1 MKKAKRFLTGL
12 LSAALALSLCAMPA
26 MAEGGTGADTS
37 GTTPVTAIDTGR
49 KGTLTIYKY
58 LMEDTSDG
66 KTNSPTA
73 NEGQTIPAG
82 AEAVDGVGF
91 TIYQVM
97 NADELVG
104 YYKSGSKSN
113 TVTVD
118 TYLTT
123 DSTTGKQK
131 VVKNDNDVQPYRAEV
146 KTGTVDGKKGVAKFE
161 DLDVGLYVVMETTKP
176 VSVTAAVAPFF
187 ISIPMTRIADD
198 NGHTANT
205 EWQYDVV
212 VYPKNST
219 KKGNVTIVKKGA
231 VGDSS
236 DSNAADL
243 KNVSFKLQWYNDT
256 TEEWEDKTTITTGQD
271 GKFTVEDLN
280 KGKYRFIETSNDDSK
295 YILDLNETYEFEID
309 QDGYLKVPESTEITT
324 NTKDYVINKD
334 SATITIYNYKPDLNK
349 QVKKRTGDSWV
360 EGTDYNVGDTVSY
373 KISVTVP
380 SNITKLAQFDV
391 EDTPK
396 HLIDDADSIVVK
408 CGDELLTKD
417 THYTVVPGTKDET
430 TGSNGFTIKFVTTE
444 MATYAGKTLTI
455 TYNAELSDKAVT
467 TIDGNPNTAKLI
479 YTNKINENGQPNKD
493 SKEEIHDE
501 TIVYTFEIDIVK
513 ISDQQ
518 GEDGKPEKLQG
529 VKFKLYKVATDGDVT
544 GSEIGLK
551 GDDANLNLKLVK
563 DELVT
568 DKNGKVSVS
577 GLSNGTY
584 YLVETET
591 KAGYNLL
598 SEPVKVEL
606 NVQYKETWDESKTYE
621 NGVLTKHDVTV
632 NREKEFGNVTDKTIG
647 AVTNTI
653 INRKGFNLPTTGGF
667 GTLLFSG
674 IGVLL
679 VVAGVGVLLSLKKK
693 NRA

>member
-26 MAEGGTGADTS
+26 MAEDVTGADTS

-73 NEGQTIPAG
+73 NEGQTVPTG

-97 NADELVG
+97 NADDLVN
-104 YYKSGSKSN
+104 YYKSGS
-113 TVTVD
+113 TLGAVTVD

-123 DSTTGKQK
+123 DTTGKQK

-146 KTGTVDGKKGVAKFE
+146 KTATVDGKKGVAKFE
-161 DLDVGLYVVMETTKP
+161 NLDVGLYVVMETTKP
-176 VSVTAAVAPFF
+176 VSVTAAVAPFL
-187 ISIPMTRIADD
+187 ISIPMTRIAGD
-198 NGHTANT
+198 NGKTANT

-219 KKGNVTIVKKGA
+219 KKGSVTIVKKGA

-236 DSNAADL
+236 DSNAAAL
-243 KNVSFKLQWYNDT
+243 ENVGFKLQWYNDT
-256 TEEWEDKTTITTGQD
+256 TGAWEDKTTITTGQD
-271 GKFTVEDLN
+271 GKFTVNDLN
-280 KGKYRFIETSNDDSK
+280 KGKYRFIETSNGDSK

-309 QDGYLKVPESTEITT
+309 QDGYLKLPESADTTT
-324 NTKDYVINKD
+324 NTKDYVINKET
-334 SATITIYNYKPDLNK
+334 ATITIYNYKPDLDK
-349 QVKKRTGDSWV
+349 QVKKRTNDSWV

-391 EDTPK
+391 EDTPE

-408 CGDELLTKD
+408 CGEETLTKD
-417 THYTVVPGTKDET
+417 THYTVVPGTKDEA
-430 TGSNGFTIKFVTTE
+430 TGSKGFTIKFKTAE
-444 MATYAGKTLTI
+444 MAAYAGKTLTI
-455 TYNAELSDKAVT
+455 TYNAKLSDKAVT
-467 TIDGNPNTAKLI
+467 TIDGNTNTAKLI
-479 YTNKINENGQPNKD
+479 YTNKINENGQPDED

-513 ISDQQ
+513 ISDQLGKD
-518 GEDGKPEKLQG
+518 GEPEKLQG
-529 VKFKLYKVATDGDVT
+529 VKFKLYKVATDGGVT

-551 GDDANLNLKLVK
+551 GEDANLKLELVK

-591 KAGYNLL
+591 KEGYNLL

-606 NVQYKETWDESKTYE
+606 NVQYDETWTESKKYE
-621 NGVLTKHDVTV
+621 NGILTKHDVTV
-632 NREKEFGNVTDKTIG
+632 NRKNEFGNVTNKTLG

-653 INRKGFNLPTTGGF
+653 INRKGFKLPTTGGF

>member
-26 MAEGGTGADTS
+26 MAEDVTGADTS
-37 GTTPVTAIDTGR
+37 ETTPVTAIDTGR

-73 NEGQTIPAG
+73 NEGQTVPAE

-97 NADELVG
+97 TADDLVD
-104 YYKSGSKSN
+104 YYKSGSKSG

-123 DSTTGKQK
+123 DATTGKQK
-131 VVKNDNDVQPYRAEV
+131 VVKNDNDVPPYRAEV
-146 KTGTVDGKKGVAKFE
+146 KTATVDGKKGVAKFE

-176 VSVTAAVAPFF
+176 VSVTAAVAPFL

-198 NGHTANT
+198 NGKTANT

-219 KKGNVTIVKKGA
+219 KKGSVTIVKKGA

-236 DSNAADL
+236 DSNAAAL
-243 KNVSFKLQWYNDT
+243 ENVGFKLQWYNDT
-256 TEEWEDKTTITTGQD
+256 TGAWEDKTTITTGQD
-271 GKFTVEDLN
+271 GKFTVNDLN
-280 KGKYRFIETSNDDSK
+280 KGKYRFIETSNADSK

-309 QDGYLKVPESTEITT
+309 QDGYLKLPESTDTTT
-324 NTKDYVINKD
+324 NTKDYVINKET
-334 SATITIYNYKPDLNK
+334 ATITIYNYKPDLDK
-349 QVKKRTGDSWV
+349 QVKKRTNDSWV

-391 EDTPK
+391 EDTPE

-408 CGDELLTKD
+408 CGEETLTKD
-417 THYTVVPGTKDET
+417 THYTVVPGTKDEV
-430 TGSNGFTIKFVTTE
+430 TGSKGFTIKFKTAE
-444 MATYAGKTLTI
+444 MAAYAGKTLTI
-455 TYNAELSDKAVT
+455 TYNAKLSDKAVT
-467 TIDGNPNTAKLI
+467 TIDGNTNTAKLI
-479 YTNKINENGQPNKD
+479 YTNKINENGQPDED

-513 ISDQQ
+513 ISDQLGKD
-518 GEDGKPEKLQG
+518 GEPEKLQG
-529 VKFKLYKVATDGDVT
+529 VKFKLYKVATDGGVT

-551 GDDANLNLKLVK
+551 GEDANLKLELIK

-591 KAGYNLL
+591 KEGYNLL

-606 NVQYKETWDESKTYE
+606 NVQYEETWTESQKYE
-621 NGVLTKHDVTV
+621 NGILTKHDVTV
-632 NREKEFGNVTDKTIG
+632 NRKNEFGNVTNKTLG

-653 INRKGFNLPTTGGF
+653 INRKGFKLPTTGGF

>member
-26 MAEGGTGADTS
+26 MAADETGADTS
-37 GTTPVTAIDTGR
+37 GTTPVTAIDTSR
-49 KGTLTIYKY
+49 TGTLTIYKY

-73 NEGQTIPAG
+73 NEGQTVPTE

-97 NADELVG
+97 NADDLVD
-104 YYKSGSKSN
+104 YYKSGSTSG

-118 TYLTT
+118 TYLTA

-131 VVKNDNDVQPYRAEV
+131 VVKNGSDVQPYRPEV
-146 KTGTVDGKKGVAKFE
+146 KTATVDGKKGVAKFE
-161 DLDVGLYVVMETTKP
+161 NLEVGLYVVMETTKP
-176 VSVTAAVAPFF
+176 VSVTAAVAPFL

-198 NGHTANT
+198 KGKTANT

-219 KKGNVTIVKKGA
+219 KKGSVTIVKKGA

-236 DSNAADL
+236 DSNAAAL
-243 KNVSFKLQWYNDT
+243 ENVGFKLQWYNDT
-256 TEEWEDKTTITTGQD
+256 TGAWEDKTTITTGQD
-271 GKFTVEDLN
+271 GKFTVNDLN
-280 KGKYRFIETSNDDSK
+280 KGKYRFIETSNADSK

-309 QDGYLKVPESTEITT
+309 QDGYLKLPESTDTTT
-324 NTKDYVINKD
+324 NTKDYVINKET
-334 SATITIYNYKPDLNK
+334 ATITIYNYKPDLDK
-349 QVKKRTGDSWV
+349 QVKKRTNDSWV

-391 EDTPK
+391 EDTPE

-408 CGDELLTKD
+408 CGEETLTKD
-417 THYTVVPGTKDET
+417 THYTVVPGTKDEA
-430 TGSNGFTIKFVTTE
+430 TGSKGFTIKFKTAE
-444 MATYAGKTLTI
+444 MAAYAGKTLTI
-455 TYNAELSDKAVT
+455 TYNAKLSDKAVT
-467 TIDGNPNTAKLI
+467 TIDGNTNTAKLI
-479 YTNKINENGQPNKD
+479 YTNKINENGQPDED

-513 ISDQQ
+513 ISDQLGKD
-518 GEDGKPEKLQG
+518 GEPEKLQG
-529 VKFKLYKVATDGDVT
+529 VKFKLYKVATDGGVT

-551 GDDANLNLKLVK
+551 GEDANLKLELIK

-591 KAGYNLL
+591 KEGYNLL

-606 NVQYKETWDESKTYE
+606 NVQYEETWTESKKYE
-621 NGVLTKHDVTV
+621 NGILTKHDVTV
-632 NREKEFGNVTDKTIG
+632 NRKNEFGNVTNKTLG

-653 INRKGFNLPTTGGF
+653 INRKGFKLPTTGGF

-693 NRA
+693 NRT

>member
-26 MAEGGTGADTS
+26 MAADETGADTS
-37 GTTPVTAIDTGR
+37 GTTPVTAIDTSR
-49 KGTLTIYKY
+49 TGTLTIYKY
-58 LMEDTSDG
+58 LMEDTSDE

-73 NEGQTIPAG
+73 NEGQTVPTE

-97 NADELVG
+97 NAGDLVD
-104 YYKSGSKSN
+104 YYKSGSTSG

-118 TYLTT
+118 TYLTA

-131 VVKNDNDVQPYRAEV
+131 VVKNGSDVQPYRPEV
-146 KTGTVDGKKGVAKFE
+146 KTATVDGKKGVAKFE
-161 DLDVGLYVVMETTKP
+161 NLEVGLYVVMETTKP
-176 VSVTAAVAPFF
+176 VSVTAAVAPFL

-198 NGHTANT
+198 NGKTANT

-219 KKGNVTIVKKGA
+219 KKGSVTIVKKGA

-243 KNVSFKLQWYNDT
+243 GNVVFKLQWYNDT
-256 TEEWEDKTTITTGQD
+256 AGKWEDKTTITTGEN
-271 GKFTVEDLN
+271 GKFTVNDLN
-280 KGKYRFIETSNDDSK
+280 KGKYRFIETSNADSK

-309 QDGYLKVPESTEITT
+309 QDGYLKVPESTDTTT

-334 SATITIYNYKPDLNK
+334 SATITIYNYKPDLDK
-349 QVKKRTGDSWV
+349 QVKKRTDGSWV

-408 CGDELLTKD
+408 YGGEPLTKD
-417 THYTVVPGTKDET
+417 THYTVVPGTKDEA
-430 TGSNGFTIKFVTTE
+430 TGSRGFTIKFKTAE
-444 MATYAGKTLTI
+444 MAAYAGKTLTI

-467 TIDGNPNTAKLI
+467 TIDGNTNTAKLI
-479 YTNKINENGQPNKD
+479 YTNKINENGQPDED

-513 ISDQQ
+513 ISDQLGKD
-518 GEDGKPEKLQG
+518 GEHEKLQG
-529 VKFKLYKVATDGDVT
+529 VKFKLYKVATDGGVT

-551 GDDANLNLKLVK
+551 GEDANLKLELIK

-591 KAGYNLL
+591 KEGYNLL

-606 NVQYKETWDESKTYE
+606 NVQYEETWTESKKYE
-621 NGVLTKHDVTV
+621 NGILTKHDVTV
-632 NREKEFGNVTDKTIG
+632 NRKNEFGNVTNKTLG

-653 INRKGFNLPTTGGF
+653 INRKGFKLPTTGGF

>member
-26 MAEGGTGADTS
+26 MAADETGADTS
-37 GTTPVTAIDTGR
+37 GTTPVTAIDTSR
-49 KGTLTIYKY
+49 TGTLTIYKY

-73 NEGQTIPAG
+73 NEGQTVPTE

-97 NADELVG
+97 NADDLVD
-104 YYKSGSKSN
+104 YYKSGSTSG

-118 TYLTT
+118 TYLTA

-131 VVKNDNDVQPYRAEV
+131 VVKNGSDVQPYRPEV
-146 KTGTVDGKKGVAKFE
+146 KTATVDGKKGVAKFE
-161 DLDVGLYVVMETTKP
+161 NLEVGLYVVMETTKP
-176 VSVTAAVAPFF
+176 VSVTAAVAPFL

-198 NGHTANT
+198 KGKTANT

-219 KKGNVTIVKKGA
+219 KKGSVTIVKKGA

-236 DSNAADL
+236 DSNAAAL
-243 KNVSFKLQWYNDT
+243 ENVGFKLQWYNDT
-256 TEEWEDKTTITTGQD
+256 TGAWEDKTTITTGQD
-271 GKFTVEDLN
+271 GKFTVNDLN
-280 KGKYRFIETSNDDSK
+280 KGKYRFIETSNADSK

-309 QDGYLKVPESTEITT
+309 QDGYLKLPESTDTTT
-324 NTKDYVINKD
+324 NTKDYVINKET
-334 SATITIYNYKPDLNK
+334 ATITIYNYKPDLDK
-349 QVKKRTGDSWV
+349 QVKKRTNDSWV

-391 EDTPK
+391 EDTPE

-408 CGDELLTKD
+408 CGEETLTKD
-417 THYTVVPGTKDET
+417 THYTVVPGTKDEA
-430 TGSNGFTIKFVTTE
+430 TGSKGFTIKFKTAE
-444 MATYAGKTLTI
+444 MAAYAGKTLTI
-455 TYNAELSDKAVT
+455 TYNAKLSDKAVT
-467 TIDGNPNTAKLI
+467 TIDGNTNTAKLI
-479 YTNKINENGQPNKD
+479 YTNKINENGQPDED

-513 ISDQQ
+513 ISDQLGKD
-518 GEDGKPEKLQG
+518 GEPEKLQG
-529 VKFKLYKVATDGDVT
+529 VKFKLYKVATDGGVT

-551 GDDANLNLKLVK
+551 GEDANLKLELIK

-591 KAGYNLL
+591 KEGYNLL

-606 NVQYKETWDESKTYE
+606 NVQYEETWTESKKYE
-621 NGVLTKHDVTV
+621 NGILTKHDVTV
-632 NREKEFGNVTDKTIG
+632 NRKNEFGNVTNKTLG

-653 INRKGFNLPTTGGF
+653 INRKGFKLPTTGGF

>member
-26 MAEGGTGADTS
+26 MAADETGADTS
-37 GTTPVTAIDTGR
+37 GTTPVTAIDTSR
-49 KGTLTIYKY
+49 TGTLTIYKY

-73 NEGQTIPAG
+73 NEGQTVPTE

-97 NADELVG
+97 NADDLVD
-104 YYKSGSKSN
+104 YYKSGSTSG

-118 TYLTT
+118 TYLTA

-131 VVKNDNDVQPYRAEV
+131 VVKNGSDVQPYRPEV
-146 KTGTVDGKKGVAKFE
+146 KTATVDGKKGVAKFE
-161 DLDVGLYVVMETTKP
+161 NLEVGLYVVMETTKP
-176 VSVTAAVAPFF
+176 VSVTAAVAPFL

-198 NGHTANT
+198 KGKTANT

-219 KKGNVTIVKKGA
+219 KKGSVTIVKKGA

-236 DSNAADL
+236 DSNAAAL
-243 KNVSFKLQWYNDT
+243 ENVGFKLQWYNDT
-256 TEEWEDKTTITTGQD
+256 TGAWEDKTTITTGQD
-271 GKFTVEDLN
+271 GKFTVNDLN
-280 KGKYRFIETSNDDSK
+280 KGKYRFIETSNADSK

-309 QDGYLKVPESTEITT
+309 QDGYLKLPESTDTTT
-324 NTKDYVINKD
+324 NTKDYVINKET
-334 SATITIYNYKPDLNK
+334 ATITIYNYKPDLDK
-349 QVKKRTGDSWV
+349 QVKKRTNDSWV

-391 EDTPK
+391 EDTPE

-408 CGDELLTKD
+408 CGEETLTKD
-417 THYTVVPGTKDET
+417 THYTVVPGTKDEA
-430 TGSNGFTIKFVTTE
+430 TGSKGFTIKFKTAE
-444 MATYAGKTLTI
+444 MAAYAGKTLTI
-455 TYNAELSDKAVT
+455 TYNAKLSDKAVT
-467 TIDGNPNTAKLI
+467 TIDGNTNTAKLI
-479 YTNKINENGQPNKD
+479 YTNKINENGQPDED

-513 ISDQQ
+513 ISDQLGKD
-518 GEDGKPEKLQG
+518 GEPEKLQG
-529 VKFKLYKVATDGDVT
+529 VKFKLYKVATDGGVT

-551 GDDANLNLKLVK
+551 GEDANLKLELIK

-568 DKNGKVSVS
+568 GKNGKVSVS

-591 KAGYNLL
+591 KEGYNLL

-606 NVQYKETWDESKTYE
+606 NVQYEETWTESKKYE
-621 NGVLTKHDVTV
+621 NGILTKHDVTV
-632 NREKEFGNVTDKTIG
+632 NRKNEFGNVTNKTLG

-653 INRKGFNLPTTGGF
+653 INRKGFKLPTTGGF

-693 NRA
+693 NRT

>member
-26 MAEGGTGADTS
+26 MAADETGADTS
-37 GTTPVTAIDTGR
+37 GTTPVTAIDTSR
-49 KGTLTIYKY
+49 TGTLTIYKY

-73 NEGQTIPAG
+73 NEGQTVPTE

-97 NADELVG
+97 NADDLVD
-104 YYKSGSKSN
+104 YYKSGSTSG

-118 TYLTT
+118 TYLTA

-131 VVKNDNDVQPYRAEV
+131 VVKNGSDVQPYRPEV
-146 KTGTVDGKKGVAKFE
+146 KTATVDGKKGVAKFE
-161 DLDVGLYVVMETTKP
+161 NLEVGLYVVMETTKP
-176 VSVTAAVAPFF
+176 VSVTAAVAPFL

-198 NGHTANT
+198 KGKTANT

-219 KKGNVTIVKKGA
+219 KKGSVTIVKKGA

-236 DSNAADL
+236 DSNAAAL
-243 KNVSFKLQWYNDT
+243 ENVGFKLQWYNDT
-256 TEEWEDKTTITTGQD
+256 TGAWEDKTTITTGQD
-271 GKFTVEDLN
+271 GKFTVNDLN
-280 KGKYRFIETSNDDSK
+280 KGKYRFIETSNADSK

-309 QDGYLKVPESTEITT
+309 QDGYLKLPESTDTTT
-324 NTKDYVINKD
+324 NTKDYVINKET
-334 SATITIYNYKPDLNK
+334 ATITIYNYKPDLDK
-349 QVKKRTGDSWV
+349 QVKKRTNDSWV

-391 EDTPK
+391 EDTPE

-408 CGDELLTKD
+408 CGEETLTKD
-417 THYTVVPGTKDET
+417 THYTVVPGTKDEA
-430 TGSNGFTIKFVTTE
+430 TGSKGFTIKFKTAE
-444 MATYAGKTLTI
+444 MAAYAGKTLTI
-455 TYNAELSDKAVT
+455 TYNAKLSDKAVT
-467 TIDGNPNTAKLI
+467 TIDGNTNTAKLI
-479 YTNKINENGQPNKD
+479 YTNKINENGQPDED

-513 ISDQQ
+513 ISDQLGKD
-518 GEDGKPEKLQG
+518 GEPEKLQG
-529 VKFKLYKVATDGDVT
+529 VKFKLYKVATDGGVT

-551 GDDANLNLKLVK
+551 GEDANLKLELIK

-591 KAGYNLL
+591 KEGYNLL

-606 NVQYKETWDESKTYE
+606 NVQYEETWTESKKYE
-621 NGVLTKHDVTV
+621 NGILTKHDVTV
-632 NREKEFGNVTDKTIG
+632 NRKNEFGNVTNKTLG

>member
-26 MAEGGTGADTS
+26 MAADETGADTS
-37 GTTPVTAIDTGR
+37 GTTPVTAIDTSR
-49 KGTLTIYKY
+49 TGTLTIYKY

-73 NEGQTIPAG
+73 NEGQTVPTE

-97 NADELVG
+97 NADDLVD
-104 YYKSGSKSN
+104 YYKSGSTSG

-118 TYLTT
+118 TYLTA

-131 VVKNDNDVQPYRAEV
+131 VVKNGSDVQPYRPEV
-146 KTGTVDGKKGVAKFE
+146 KTATVDGKKGVAKFE
-161 DLDVGLYVVMETTKP
+161 NLEVGLYVVMETTKP
-176 VSVTAAVAPFF
+176 VSVTAAVAPFL

-198 NGHTANT
+198 KGKTANT

-219 KKGNVTIVKKGA
+219 KKGSVTIVKKGA

-236 DSNAADL
+236 DSNAAAL
-243 KNVSFKLQWYNDT
+243 ENVGFKLQWYNDT
-256 TEEWEDKTTITTGQD
+256 TGAWEDKTTITTGQD
-271 GKFTVEDLN
+271 GKFTVNDLN
-280 KGKYRFIETSNDDSK
+280 KGKYRFIETSNADSK

-309 QDGYLKVPESTEITT
+309 QDGYLKLPESTDTTT
-324 NTKDYVINKD
+324 NTKDYVINKET
-334 SATITIYNYKPDLNK
+334 ATITIYNYKPDLDK
-349 QVKKRTGDSWV
+349 QVKKRTNDSWV

-391 EDTPK
+391 EDTPE

-408 CGDELLTKD
+408 CGEETLTKD
-417 THYTVVPGTKDET
+417 THYTVVPGTKDEA
-430 TGSNGFTIKFVTTE
+430 TGSKGFTIKFKTAE
-444 MATYAGKTLTI
+444 MAAYAGKTLTI
-455 TYNAELSDKAVT
+455 TYNAKLSDKAVT
-467 TIDGNPNTAKLI
+467 TIDGNTNTAKLI
-479 YTNKINENGQPNKD
+479 YTNKINENGQPDED

-513 ISDQQ
+513 ISDQLGKD
-518 GEDGKPEKLQG
+518 GEPEKLQG
-529 VKFKLYKVATDGDVT
+529 VKFKLYKVATDGGVT

-551 GDDANLNLKLVK
+551 GEDANLKLELIK

-591 KAGYNLL
+591 KEGYNLL

-606 NVQYKETWDESKTYE
+606 NVQYEETWTESKKYE
-621 NGVLTKHDVTV
+621 NGILTKHDVTV
-632 NREKEFGNVTDKTIG
+632 NRKNEFGNVTNKTLG

-653 INRKGFNLPTTGGF
+653 INRKGFKLPTTGGF

-693 NRA
+693 NRP

>member
-26 MAEGGTGADTS
+26 MAEDGADTS

-58 LMEDTSDG
+58 LMENTSDG

-73 NEGQTIPAG
+73 NEGQTVPAE

-97 NADELVG
+97 NADGLVD
-104 YYKSGSKSN
+104 YYKSGSKSG

-123 DSTTGKQK
+123 DATTGKQK
-131 VVKNDNDVQPYRAEV
+131 VVKNDNDVPPYRAEV
-146 KTGTVDGKKGVAKFE
+146 KTATVDGKKGVAKFE

-176 VSVTAAVAPFF
+176 VSVTVAVAPFL

-198 NGHTANT
+198 NGKTANT

-219 KKGNVTIVKKGA
+219 KKGSVTIVKKGA

-236 DSNAADL
+236 DSNAAAL
-243 KNVSFKLQWYNDT
+243 ENVGFKLQWYNDT
-256 TEEWEDKTTITTGQD
+256 TGAWEDKTTITTGQD
-271 GKFTVEDLN
+271 GKFTVNDLN
-280 KGKYRFIETSNDDSK
+280 KGKYRFIETSNADSK

-309 QDGYLKVPESTEITT
+309 QDGYLKLPESTDTTT
-324 NTKDYVINKD
+324 NTKDYVINKET
-334 SATITIYNYKPDLNK
+334 ATITIYNYKPDLDK
-349 QVKKRTGDSWV
+349 QVKKRTNDSWV

-391 EDTPK
+391 EDTPE

-408 CGDELLTKD
+408 CGEETLTKD
-417 THYTVVPGTKDET
+417 THYTVVPGTKDEA
-430 TGSNGFTIKFVTTE
+430 TGSKGFTIEFKTAE
-444 MATYAGKTLTI
+444 MAAYAGKTLTI
-455 TYNAELSDKAVT
+455 TYNAKLSDKAVT
-467 TIDGNPNTAKLI
+467 TIDGNTNTAKLI
-479 YTNKINENGQPNKD
+479 YTNKINENGQPDED

-513 ISDQQ
+513 ISDQLGKD
-518 GEDGKPEKLQG
+518 GEPEKLQG
-529 VKFKLYKVATDGDVT
+529 VKFKLYKVATDGGVT

-551 GDDANLNLKLVK
+551 GEDANLKLELIK

-591 KAGYNLL
+591 KEGYNLL

-606 NVQYKETWDESKTYE
+606 NVQYEETWTESKKYE
-621 NGVLTKHDVTV
+621 NGILTKHDVTV
-632 NREKEFGNVTDKTIG
+632 NRKNEFGNVTNKTLG

-653 INRKGFNLPTTGGF
+653 INRKGFKLPTTGGF

-693 NRA
+693 NRT

>member
-26 MAEGGTGADTS
+26 MAADETGADTS
-37 GTTPVTAIDTGR
+37 GTTPVTAIDTSR
-49 KGTLTIYKY
+49 TGTLTIYKY

-73 NEGQTIPAG
+73 NEGQTVPTE

-97 NADELVG
+97 NADDLVD
-104 YYKSGSKSN
+104 YYKSGSTSG

-118 TYLTT
+118 TYLTA

-131 VVKNDNDVQPYRAEV
+131 VVKNGSDVQPYRPEV
-146 KTGTVDGKKGVAKFE
+146 KTATVDGKKGVAKFE
-161 DLDVGLYVVMETTKP
+161 NLEVGLYVVMETTKP
-176 VSVTAAVAPFF
+176 VSVTAAVAPFL

-198 NGHTANT
+198 KGKTANT

-219 KKGNVTIVKKGA
+219 KKGSVTIVKKGA

-236 DSNAADL
+236 DSNAAAL
-243 KNVSFKLQWYNDT
+243 ENVGFKLQWYNDT
-256 TEEWEDKTTITTGQD
+256 TGAWEDKTTITTGQD
-271 GKFTVEDLN
+271 GKFTVNDLN
-280 KGKYRFIETSNDDSK
+280 KGKYRFIETSNADSK

-309 QDGYLKVPESTEITT
+309 QDGYLKLPESTDTTT
-324 NTKDYVINKD
+324 NTKDYVINKET
-334 SATITIYNYKPDLNK
+334 ATITIYNYKPDLDK
-349 QVKKRTGDSWV
+349 QVKKRTNDSWV

-391 EDTPK
+391 EDTPE

-408 CGDELLTKD
+408 CGEETLTKD
-417 THYTVVPGTKDET
+417 THYTVVPGTKDEA
-430 TGSNGFTIKFVTTE
+430 TGSKGFTIKFKTAE
-444 MATYAGKTLTI
+444 MAAYAGKTLTI
-455 TYNAELSDKAVT
+455 TYNAKLSDKAVT
-467 TIDGNPNTAKLI
+467 TIDGNTNTAKLI
-479 YTNKINENGQPNKD
+479 YTNKINENGQPDED

-513 ISDQQ
+513 ISDQLGKD
-518 GEDGKPEKLQG
+518 GEPEKLQG
-529 VKFKLYKVATDGDVT
+529 VKFKLYKVATDGGVT

-551 GDDANLNLKLVK
+551 GEDANLKLELIK

-568 DKNGKVSVS
+568 YKNGKVSVS

-591 KAGYNLL
+591 KEGYNLL

-606 NVQYKETWDESKTYE
+606 NVQYEETWTESKKYE
-621 NGVLTKHDVTV
+621 NGILTKHDVTV
-632 NREKEFGNVTDKTIG
+632 NRKNEFGNVTNKTLG

-653 INRKGFNLPTTGGF
+653 INRKGFKLPTTGGF

-693 NRA
+693 NRT

>member
-26 MAEGGTGADTS
+26 MAADETGADTS
-37 GTTPVTAIDTGR
+37 GTTPVTAIDTSR
-49 KGTLTIYKY
+49 TGTLTIYKY

-73 NEGQTIPAG
+73 NEGQTVPTE

-97 NADELVG
+97 NADDLVD
-104 YYKSGSKSN
+104 YYKSGSTSG

-118 TYLTT
+118 TYLTA

-131 VVKNDNDVQPYRAEV
+131 VVKNGSDVQPYRPEV
-146 KTGTVDGKKGVAKFE
+146 KTATVDGKKGVAKFE
-161 DLDVGLYVVMETTKP
+161 NLEVGLYVVMETTKP
-176 VSVTAAVAPFF
+176 VSVTAAVAPFL

-198 NGHTANT
+198 KGKTANT

-219 KKGNVTIVKKGA
+219 KKGSVTIVKKGA

-236 DSNAADL
+236 DSNAAAL
-243 KNVSFKLQWYNDT
+243 ENVGFKLQWYNDT
-256 TEEWEDKTTITTGQD
+256 TGAWEDKTTITTGQD
-271 GKFTVEDLN
+271 GKFTVNDLN
-280 KGKYRFIETSNDDSK
+280 KGKYRFIETSNADSK

-309 QDGYLKVPESTEITT
+309 QDGYLKLPESTDTTT
-324 NTKDYVINKD
+324 NTKDYVINKET
-334 SATITIYNYKPDLNK
+334 ATITIYNYKPDLDK
-349 QVKKRTGDSWV
+349 QVKKRTNDSWV

-391 EDTPK
+391 EDTPE

-408 CGDELLTKD
+408 CGEETLTKD
-417 THYTVVPGTKDET
+417 THYTVVPGTKDEA
-430 TGSNGFTIKFVTTE
+430 TGSKGFTIKFKTAE
-444 MATYAGKTLTI
+444 MAAYAGKTLTI
-455 TYNAELSDKAVT
+455 TYNAKLSDKAVT
-467 TIDGNPNTAKLI
+467 TIDGNTNTAKLI
-479 YTNKINENGQPNKD
+479 YTNKINENGQPDED

-513 ISDQQ
+513 ISDQLGKD
-518 GEDGKPEKLQG
+518 GETEKLQG
-529 VKFKLYKVATDGDVT
+529 VKFKLYKVATDGGVT

-551 GDDANLNLKLVK
+551 GEDANLKLELIK

-591 KAGYNLL
+591 KEGYNLL

-606 NVQYKETWDESKTYE
+606 NVQYEETWTESKKYE
-621 NGVLTKHDVTV
+621 NGILTKHDVTV
-632 NREKEFGNVTDKTIG
+632 NRKNEFGNVTNKTLG

-653 INRKGFNLPTTGGF
+653 INRKGFKLPTTGGF

>member
-26 MAEGGTGADTS
+26 MAEDVTGADTS

-73 NEGQTIPAG
+73 NEGQTVPAE

-97 NADELVG
+97 DADDLVD
-104 YYKSGSKSN
+104 YYKSGSKSG

-123 DSTTGKQK
+123 DATTGKQK
-131 VVKNDNDVQPYRAEV
+131 VVKNDNDVLPYRAEV
-146 KTGTVDGKKGVAKFE
+146 KTATVDGKKGVAKFE

-176 VSVTAAVAPFF
+176 VSVTAAVAPFL

-198 NGHTANT
+198 NGKTANT

-219 KKGNVTIVKKGA
+219 KKGSVTIVKKGA

-236 DSNAADL
+236 DSNAAAL
-243 KNVSFKLQWYNDT
+243 ENVGFKLQWYNDT
-256 TEEWEDKTTITTGQD
+256 TGAWEDKTTITTGQD
-271 GKFTVEDLN
+271 GKFTVNDLN
-280 KGKYRFIETSNDDSK
+280 KGKYRFIETSNADSK

-309 QDGYLKVPESTEITT
+309 QDGYLKLPESTDTTT
-324 NTKDYVINKD
+324 NTKDYVINKET
-334 SATITIYNYKPDLNK
+334 ATITIYNYKPDLDK
-349 QVKKRTGDSWV
+349 QVKKRTNDSWV

-391 EDTPK
+391 KDTPE
-396 HLIDDADSIVVK
+396 HLIDGADSIVVK
-408 CGDELLTKD
+408 CGEEALTKD
-417 THYTVVPGTKDET
+417 THYTVVPGTKDEA
-430 TGSNGFTIKFVTTE
+430 TGSKGFTIKFKTAE
-444 MATYAGKTLTI
+444 MAAYAGKTLTI
-455 TYNAELSDKAVT
+455 TYNAKLSDKAVT
-467 TIDGNPNTAKLI
+467 TIDGNTNTAKLI
-479 YTNKINENGQPNKD
+479 YTNKINENGQPDED

-513 ISDQQ
+513 ISDQLGKD
-518 GEDGKPEKLQG
+518 GEPEKLQG

-551 GDDANLNLKLVK
+551 GEDANLKLELIK

-584 YLVETET
+584 YLVETKT
-591 KAGYNLL
+591 KEGYNLL

-606 NVQYKETWDESKTYE
+606 NVQYEETWTESKKYE
-621 NGVLTKHDVTV
+621 NGILTKHDVTV
-632 NREKEFGNVTDKTIG
+632 NRKNEFGNVTNKTLG

-653 INRKGFNLPTTGGF
+653 INRKGFDLPTTGGF

-693 NRA
+693 NRT

>member
-26 MAEGGTGADTS
+26 MAEDVTGADTS

-73 NEGQTIPAG
+73 NEGQTVPAE

-97 NADELVG
+97 NADDLVD
-104 YYKSGSKSN
+104 YYKSGSKSG

-123 DSTTGKQK
+123 DATTGKQK
-131 VVKNDNDVQPYRAEV
+131 VVKNDNDVPPYRAEV
-146 KTGTVDGKKGVAKFE
+146 KTATVDGKKGVAKFE

-176 VSVTAAVAPFF
+176 VSVTAAVAPFL

-198 NGHTANT
+198 NGKTANT

-219 KKGNVTIVKKGA
+219 KKGSVTIVKKGA

-236 DSNAADL
+236 DSNAAAL
-243 KNVSFKLQWYNDT
+243 ENVGFKLQWYNDT
-256 TEEWEDKTTITTGQD
+256 TGAWEDKTTITTGQD
-271 GKFTVEDLN
+271 GKFTVNDLN
-280 KGKYRFIETSNDDSK
+280 KGKYRFIETSNADSK

-309 QDGYLKVPESTEITT
+309 QDGYLKLPESTDTTT
-324 NTKDYVINKD
+324 NTKDYVINKET
-334 SATITIYNYKPDLNK
+334 ATITIYNYKPDLDK
-349 QVKKRTGDSWV
+349 QVKKRTNDSWV

-391 EDTPK
+391 DTPE

-408 CGDELLTKD
+408 CGEETLTKD
-417 THYTVVPGTKDET
+417 THYTVVPGTKDEA
-430 TGSNGFTIKFVTTE
+430 TGSKGFTIKFKTAE
-444 MATYAGKTLTI
+444 MAAYAGKTLTI
-455 TYNAELSDKAVT
+455 TYNAKLSDKAVT
-467 TIDGNPNTAKLI
+467 TIDGNTNTAKLI
-479 YTNKINENGQPNKD
+479 YTNKINENGQPDED

-513 ISDQQ
+513 ISDQLGKD
-518 GEDGKPEKLQG
+518 GEPEKLQG
-529 VKFKLYKVATDGDVT
+529 VKFKLYKVATDGGVT

-551 GDDANLNLKLVK
+551 GEDANLKLELIK

-591 KAGYNLL
+591 KEGYNLL

-606 NVQYKETWDESKTYE
+606 NVQYEETWTESKKYE
-621 NGVLTKHDVTV
+621 NGILTKHDVTV
-632 NREKEFGNVTDKTIG
+632 NRKNEFGNVTNKTLG

-653 INRKGFNLPTTGGF
+653 INRKGFKLPTTGGF